1 MNWPELPFAK
11 IERKVN
17 EIMNRSVI
25 FADVS
30 LLLVAFVWGTTFV
43 LVQNAIAFLEP
54 FSFNG
59 VRFFMAAFLLGGWL
73 VIFEREQLKKINK
86 KLLISGIIMGLFL
99 FIGYAFQTIG
109 LLHTTSSK
117 AGFITGLSVV
127 MVPVFSFMLLK
138 IKPGFNAIIGVS
150 IATAGLY
157 LLTMTDKVSLNIGDA
172 YVLICAVGFALHI
185 IFTGK
190 YSSKY
195 PALLL
200 TVIQVGTVALLS
212 GIFAFFTENWQ
223 QAFETGVLFKTNVVT
238 ALIVTSLFATALAF
252 FAQTA
257 FQKFTTPTRVAL
269 IFAMEPVFAA
279 AAGFMWANERLS
291 FSALT
296 GCLLIFAGMVFAEIP
311 AKKTL
316 SIFRRKTA

>member
-1 MNWPELPFAK
+1 
-11 IERKVN
+11 
-17 EIMNRSVI
+17 MNRSVI

-59 VRFFMAAFLLGGWL
+59 VRFFIAAFLLGCWL

-86 KLLISGIIMGLFL
+86 KLLISGVIMGLFL

-138 IKPGFNAIIGVS
+138 IKPGFNAVIGVS

-223 QAFETGVLFKTNVVT
+223 QAFETGVLIKTNVVT

-316 SIFRRKTA
+316 SIFRKKNSLINRKRRVL

>member
-1 MNWPELPFAK
+1 
-11 IERKVN
+11 
-17 EIMNRSVI
+17 MNRSVI

-296 GCLLIFAGMVFAEIP
+296 GCLLIFVGMVFAEIP

>member
-1 MNWPELPFAK
+1 
-11 IERKVN
+11 
-17 EIMNRSVI
+17 MNRSVI

-59 VRFFMAAFLLGGWL
+59 VRFFLAAFLLGGWL
-73 VIFEREQLKKINK
+73 VIFEREQLRKINK
-86 KLLISGIIMGLFL
+86 KLLISGAIMGLFL

-109 LLHTTSSK
+109 LLYTTSSK

-127 MVPVFSFMLLK
+127 MVPVFSLMLLK
-138 IKPGFNAIIGVS
+138 TKPGLNAIIGVS

-200 TVIQVGTVALLS
+200 TVIQVSTVAVLS
-212 GIFAFFTENWQ
+212 VIFAVFTENWQ
-223 QAFETGVLFKTNVVT
+223 QAFETGVLLKTNVVT
-238 ALIVTSLFATALAF
+238 ALIVTSLFATAIAF

-257 FQKFTTPTRVAL
+257 FQKYTTPTRVAL

-291 FSALT
+291 YSALT

-311 AKKTL
+311 AKKTS
-316 SIFRRKTA
+316 SIFRKKTA

>member
-1 MNWPELPFAK
+1 
-11 IERKVN
+11 
-17 EIMNRSVI
+17 MNRSVI

-73 VIFEREQLKKINK
+73 VTFEREQLKKINK

-223 QAFETGVLFKTNVVT
+223 QSFETGVLFKSNVVT

-316 SIFRRKTA
+316 SIFRKKTA

>member
-1 MNWPELPFAK
+1 
-11 IERKVN
+11 
-17 EIMNRSVI
+17 MNRSVI

-59 VRFFMAAFLLGGWL
+59 VRFLMAAFLLGGWL

>member
-1 MNWPELPFAK
+1 
-11 IERKVN
+11 
-17 EIMNRSVI
+17 MNRSVI

-86 KLLISGIIMGLFL
+86 KLLISGVIMGLFL

-109 LLHTTSSK
+109 LLYTTSSK

-311 AKKTL
+311 AKKTA
-316 SIFRRKTA
+316 SIFRKKTA

>member
-1 MNWPELPFAK
+1 
-11 IERKVN
+11 
-17 EIMNRSVI
+17 MNRSVI

-316 SIFRRKTA
+316 SIFRRKTQLNK

>member
-1 MNWPELPFAK
+1 
-11 IERKVN
+11 
-17 EIMNRSVI
+17 MNRSVI

-86 KLLISGIIMGLFL
+86 KLLISGVILGLFL
-99 FIGYAFQTIG
+99 FLGYALQTIG
-109 LLHTTSSK
+109 LLYTTSSK

-127 MVPVFSFMLLK
+127 MVPVLSFMLLK

-157 LLTMTDKVSLNIGDA
+157 FLTMTDKVSLNIGDA

-200 TVIQVGTVALLS
+200 TIIQVGTVALLS

-223 QAFETGVLFKTNVVT
+223 HAFETGVLFKTNVVT

-257 FQKFTTPTRVAL
+257 FQKYTTPTRVAL

-296 GCLLIFAGMVFAEIP
+296 GCLLIFAGMIFAEIP

-316 SIFRRKTA
+316 SIFRKKTA

>member
-1 MNWPELPFAK
+1 
-11 IERKVN
+11 
-17 EIMNRSVI
+17 MNRSVI

-291 FSALT
+291 FSSLT

>member
-1 MNWPELPFAK
+1 
-11 IERKVN
+11 
-17 EIMNRSVI
+17 MNRSTI

-30 LLLVAFVWGTTFV
+30 LLLVAFVWGSTFV
-43 LVQNAIAFLEP
+43 LVQSAIAFLEP

-59 VRFFMAAFLLGGWL
+59 VRFFLAALLLGGWL
-73 VIFEREQLKKINK
+73 VLFEKKQLVQMNK
-86 KLLISGIIMGLFL
+86 KLLASGVIMGLFL
-99 FIGYAFQTIG
+99 FVGYAFQTAG
-109 LLHTTSSK
+109 LLYTTSSK

-138 IKPGFNAIIGVS
+138 VKPGMNAITGVS
-150 IATAGLY
+150 VATAGLY

-172 YVLICAVGFALHI
+172 LVFVCAVGFALHI

-200 TVIQVGTVALLS
+200 TVIQIATVAILS
-212 GIFAFFTENWQ
+212 MVFALFTENWQ
-223 QAFETGVLFKTNVVT
+223 QAFQLEVLLKGNVLG
-238 ALIVTSLFATALAF
+238 ALIVTSLFATAIAF
-252 FAQTA
+252 FAQTT
-257 FQKFTTPTRVAL
+257 FQKYTTPTRVAL

-279 AAGFMWANERLS
+279 ATGFIWANERLS
-291 FSALT
+291 YSAVI

-311 AKKTL
+311 VKKNL
-316 SIFRRKTA
+316 FNFRKKAA

>member
-1 MNWPELPFAK
+1 
-11 IERKVN
+11 
-17 EIMNRSVI
+17 MNRSVI

-86 KLLISGIIMGLFL
+86 KLLISGVIMGLFL

-138 IKPGFNAIIGVS
+138 IKPGFNAVIGVS

-223 QAFETGVLFKTNVVT
+223 QAFETGVLIKTNVVT

-316 SIFRRKTA
+316 SIFRKKNSLINRKRRVL